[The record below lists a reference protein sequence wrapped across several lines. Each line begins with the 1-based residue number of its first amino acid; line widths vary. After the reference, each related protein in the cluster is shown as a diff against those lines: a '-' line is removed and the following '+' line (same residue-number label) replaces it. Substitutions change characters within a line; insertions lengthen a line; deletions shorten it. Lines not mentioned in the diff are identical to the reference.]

1 LLTTWLPSL
10 NHPTDATGDGKR
22 EARFLEGTRAGGQG
36 LMTTQSTSW
45 HGRKVLVTG
54 GAGFLGSN
62 LCRALSRRGA
72 RVCAL
77 DNFLPG
83 GGANPVNLDGAEVEL
98 VRGDVGEIDLR
109 PLVAG
114 TDVIFNLAAQTGHM
128 RGQHDPLSDI
138 TINAL
143 AQLRL
148 IRAVRDEASGA
159 VIVHASTRQLYGR
172 PLRLPV
178 AEDHPLTPPD
188 ATSISQFAG
197 EQYWMLEHRTRG
209 ARVVSL
215 RLTNCYGPRMRI
227 RDNLQNFL
235 GAWIGRVLRD
245 QPFEVWGGEQLR
257 DLTFVDDVTEA
268 FLTAAQTSACHGRIF
283 NIGGGGIASLREIAD
298 RVVQISGGPAR
309 YTICDFPS
317 ERTPIDIGSY
327 QADDSAFK
335 GATGWAPATNF
346 PEGFRRSID
355 WFRRHRS
362 AYL

>member
-1 LLTTWLPSL
+1 M
-10 NHPTDATGDGKR
+10 A
-22 EARFLEGTRAGGQG
+22 
-36 LMTTQSTSW
+36 TQSTSW

-62 LCRALSRRGA
+62 LCHTLARRGA

-83 GGANPVNLDGAEVEL
+83 SGANPANLNDAQVEL

-109 PLVAG
+109 PLLAG
-114 TDVIFNLAAQTGHM
+114 TDVVFNLAAQTSHM
-128 RGQHDPLSDI
+128 RGQHDPLSDL

-148 IRAVRDEASGA
+148 IQAVRDEASEA
-159 VIVHASTRQLYGR
+159 LIVHASTRQLYGR
-172 PLRLPV
+172 PQLLPV
-178 AEDHPLTPPD
+178 AEDHPLAPPD

-197 EQYWMLEHRTRG
+197 EQYWMLEHRTRE

-227 RDNLQNFL
+227 RDGLQNFL
-235 GAWIGRVLRD
+235 GVWIGQVLRD

-268 FLTAAQTSACHGRIF
+268 FLAAAQTPACCGRIF
-283 NIGGGGIASLREIAD
+283 NIGGTGVASLREIAD
-298 RVVQISGGPAR
+298 CVVQISEGAAT
-309 YTICDFPS
+309 YTICDFPD
-317 ERTPIDIGSY
+317 ERSRIDIGDY
-327 QADDSAFK
+327 QANDSAFK
-335 GATGWAPATNF
+335 SITGWAPATHF
-346 PEGFRRSID
+346 SDGFRRSID
-355 WFRRHRS
+355 WFRCHRA